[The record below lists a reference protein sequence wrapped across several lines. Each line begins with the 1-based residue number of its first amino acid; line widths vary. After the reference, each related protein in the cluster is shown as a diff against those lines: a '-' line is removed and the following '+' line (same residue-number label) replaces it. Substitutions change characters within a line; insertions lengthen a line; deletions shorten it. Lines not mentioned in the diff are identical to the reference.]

1 MDPERRSVPRYTY
14 IAHAELAD
22 KGRSTRL
29 NVRISDI
36 STKGC
41 YVDMLHPLPAG
52 TDIILDIA
60 DSTGPIQAKGRIVY
74 SVPQLGAGVAF
85 LDLAPEVTA
94 QIERSVRDLAS

>member
-1 MDPERRSVPRYTY
+1 MDPERRAVPRFTY

-22 KGRSTRL
+22 EGRTTRL

-41 YVDMLHPLPAG
+41 YVDMIHPLPEG
-52 TDIILDIA
+52 TEITLDIA
-60 DSTGPIQAKGRIVY
+60 DSSGPIQARGRIVY

-85 LDLAPEVTA
+85 LDPSPELAA
-94 QIERSVRDLAS
+94 QIERSVAHSG

>member
-1 MDPERRSVPRYTY
+1 MDPERRAVPRFTY

-22 KGRSTRL
+22 EGRTTRL

-41 YVDMLHPLPAG
+41 YVDMIHPLPEG
-52 TDIILDIA
+52 TEITLNIA
-60 DSTGPIQAKGRIVY
+60 DSSGAIQAKGRIVY

-85 LDLAPEVTA
+85 LDPSPELAA
-94 QIERSVRDLAS
+94 QIERSLAHSS

>member
-1 MDPERRSVPRYTY
+1 MDPDRRSVPRHTY

-22 KGRSTRL
+22 EGRSTRL

-41 YVDMLHPLPAG
+41 YVDMIHPLPEG
-52 TDIILDIA
+52 THVTLDIA
-60 DSTGPIQAKGRIVY
+60 DSSGPIQAKGRIVY

-85 LDLAPEVTA
+85 LDLPPEVTA
-94 QIERSVRDLAS
+94 QIERSVVPR

>member
-22 KGRSTRL
+22 QGRSTRL
-29 NVRISDI
+29 QVRISDI

-41 YVDMLHPLPAG
+41 YVDMIHPLPEGTHITLNIFDSAG
-52 TDIILDIA
+52 
-60 DSTGPIQAKGRIVY
+60 SIQTKGRIVY

-85 LDLAPEVTA
+85 VDLTPEVTA
-94 QIERSVRDLAS
+94 QIERSVAHPPR